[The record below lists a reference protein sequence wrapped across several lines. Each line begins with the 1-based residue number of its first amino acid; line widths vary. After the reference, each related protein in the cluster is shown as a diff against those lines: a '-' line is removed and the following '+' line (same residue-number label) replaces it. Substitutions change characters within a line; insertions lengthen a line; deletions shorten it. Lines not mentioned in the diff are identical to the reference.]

1 MPPIIQKRSRRG
13 PRRQVVSARTDFY
26 PGEVVRIL
34 KLREIDYRQ
43 LRELWS
49 LITQTRGKRKWGRYT
64 FRDLIALRN
73 AIELAGG
80 DEALKLGRRLR
91 IKHLARVLE
100 VLRAQFGLN
109 DPLMDMRLER
119 VGSSILAHVS
129 GAKFD
134 PMESQFVLAEIMAGV
149 RGYLKRLPDRG
160 TPKNLKEIELQKSQ
174 LTPRQASA
182 KHSIT
187 LPFQMG
193 TEMADSVRF
202 TRTKHFSR

>member
-1 MPPIIQKRSRRG
+1 MPPIIQKRSVRG
-13 PRRQVVSARTDFY
+13 PRRQVVYASTDFY

-100 VLRAQFGLN
+100 FLRAQFGLN
-109 DPLMDMRLER
+109 HPLMDMRLER
-119 VGSSILAHVS
+119 VGSSILAHIS
-129 GAKFD
+129 RAKFD
-134 PMESQFVLAEIMAGV
+134 PMESQFVLAA
-149 RGYLKRLPDRG
+149 
-160 TPKNLKEIELQKSQ
+160 
-174 LTPRQASA
+174 
-182 KHSIT
+182 
-187 LPFQMG
+187 
-193 TEMADSVRF
+193 
-202 TRTKHFSR
+202 